1 MPQDL
6 PITDYEP
13 VTRSVPAGTQS
24 EDSVDD
30 RIVEPDFDDQPG
42 SHDFGLVT
50 SWPNDAVAPAPA
62 ETPKRQEFDALI
74 RRSHGLSFAGLFLF
88 MFFIYFRPYE
98 LSSHLTFLKN
108 SAFWIAIFTIVVYLP
123 TQMGLEKK
131 RRRRPREVVLILCL
145 AVTALL
151 SIPGSLDV
159 DWAWTSFIEYSK
171 VVVMFVVLVN
181 VVRTEKRLKALI
193 LLALVA
199 SCVMAAAAVNDYRLG
214 RLVESGLRIEGVIG
228 GLFSNPNDL
237 ALHLVTMIPLAVGLL
252 FGSKGILRKLIYAA
266 CAVLFLT
273 GVVAT
278 FSRGGFVGLV
288 CVMAALAWKLA
299 RKNRIL
305 FAIGGLVLV
314 LIVVVAGPGGYKSRV
329 TEGTDASAVAR
340 TGELKRSIFLMSRH
354 PLFGLGMNNFIL
366 FSNTS
371 HASHNA
377 YTQVGSELGIPA
389 MVIYILFLITP
400 LKRLG
405 KARQEV
411 EPTRARD
418 RLYYLSV
425 GIEVSL
431 IGYMVTSFFLSVAY
445 LWYVYFLVGYAVALR
460 RLAQEPRAFPLSKS
474 NRQLSI

>member
-1 MPQDL
+1 M
-6 PITDYEP
+6 DYEP
-13 VTRSVPAGTQS
+13 VTRSGPAETQS

-30 RIVEPDFDDQPG
+30 GFADQAFSDRAASTEAGLKESRAFDA
-42 SHDFGLVT
+42 L
-50 SWPNDAVAPAPA
+50 PAPA
-62 ETPKRQEFDALI
+62 KTPKRQEQKALLKRI
-74 RRSHGLSFAGLFLF
+74 HGVSFAGLFLF

-98 LSSHLTFLKN
+98 LSPHLDSLKN
-108 SAFWIAIFTIVVYLP
+108 SAFWIAVFTIAVYLP

-131 RRRRPREVVLILCL
+131 RRGRQREVVLALLL
-145 AVTALL
+145 ALAALL
-151 SIPGSLDV
+151 SIPGSLDTA
-159 DWAWTSFIEYSK
+159 WAWTSFIEYSK
-171 VVVMFVVLVN
+171 VIVMFVVMVN
-181 VVRTEKRLKALI
+181 VVRTEKRLRALI
-193 LLALVA
+193 FLALVA
-199 SCVMAAAAVNDYRLG
+199 SSLMAAAAVNDYRLG
-214 RLVESGLRIEGVIG
+214 RLLESGLRIEGVIG

-237 ALHLVTMIPLAVGLL
+237 ALHLVTMIPLAVGLF
-252 FGSKGILRKLIYAA
+252 FGSKGVLRKLIYAG
-266 CAVLFLT
+266 CAVLFIT

-288 CVMAALAWKLA
+288 CIMAALAWKLA

-305 FAIGGLVLV
+305 FAIGGLALV
-314 LIVVVAGPGGYKSRV
+314 LLVVVAGPGGYKSRV

-389 MVIYILFLITP
+389 MVIYILFLIMP

-405 KARQEV
+405 KVRHEL
-411 EPTRARD
+411 ESTHSRGRY
-418 RLYYLSV
+418 YYLSI

-445 LWYVYFLVGYAVALR
+445 LWYVYFLVGYAIALR
-460 RLAQEPRAFPLSKS
+460 RLSEESLEFPVRELK
-474 NRQLSI
+474 RQ

>member
-1 MPQDL
+1 MPKDL
-6 PITDYEP
+6 PIMDYEP
-13 VTRSVPAGTQS
+13 VTRPGPAGTQS
-24 EDSVDD
+24 EDFVDD
-30 RIVEPDFDDQPG
+30 GFVKPVFDDRPAAIE
-42 SHDFGLVT
+42 FGLIKP
-50 SWPNDAVAPAPA
+50 WPTNAVAPAPA
-62 ETPKRQEFDALI
+62 ETLKRQEQ
-74 RRSHGLSFAGLFLF
+74 RSFLSRIHGVSFAGLFLF

-98 LSSHLTFLKN
+98 LSQHLDFLKN
-108 SAFWIAIFTIVVYLP
+108 SAFWIAVFTIAVFLP

-131 RRRRPREVVLILCL
+131 RRERQREVVLVLLL
-145 AVTALL
+145 ALTALL
-151 SIPGSLDV
+151 SIPGSLDTA
-159 DWAWTSFIEYSK
+159 WAWTSFIEYSK
-171 VVVMFVVLVN
+171 VVVMFVVMVN
-181 VVRTEKRLKALI
+181 VVRTEKRLRALI
-193 LLALVA
+193 FLALVA

-252 FGSKGILRKLIYAA
+252 FGSKGPLKKLIYAG
-266 CAVLFLT
+266 CAVLFIT

-288 CVMAALAWKLA
+288 CIMAALAWKLA

-305 FAIGGLVLV
+305 FAIGGLALV
-314 LIVVVAGPGGYKSRV
+314 LLVVVAGPGGYKARV

-354 PLFGLGMNNFIL
+354 PLFGLGINNFVL

-405 KARQEV
+405 KVRQQLESAHS
-411 EPTRARD
+411 RG

-425 GIEVSL
+425 GIEVSI

-445 LWYVYFLVGYAVALR
+445 LWYVYFLVGYAIALR
-460 RLAQEPRAFPLSKS
+460 RLAEEPREFPLTKS
-474 NRQLSI
+474 NRLTV

>member
-1 MPQDL
+1 MQRNP
-6 PITDYEP
+6 PIRDYEP
-13 VTRSVPAGTQS
+13 VSRSGPAAPQA
-24 EDSVDD
+24 EDSVDEGFAD
-30 RIVEPDFDDQPG
+30 HVLHEQPDSVEAELRGASAIVALPTRSG
-42 SHDFGLVT
+42 
-50 SWPNDAVAPAPA
+50 
-62 ETPKRQEFDALI
+62 TPKNAEHKTLSQRV
-74 RRSHGLSFAGLFLF
+74 HGVSFFGLFLF

-98 LSSHLTFLKN
+98 LSPHLDVFKN
-108 SAFWIAIFTIVVYLP
+108 SAFWIAVFTITIFLP
-123 TQMGLEKK
+123 THLGMDKK
-131 RRRRPREVVLILCL
+131 RRGREREVVLIILL
-145 AVTALL
+145 ALAALL

-159 DWAWTSFIEYSK
+159 DWAWTSWIEYAK
-171 VVVMFVVLVN
+171 VVVMFVVMVN

-193 LLALVA
+193 FLALVA
-199 SCVMAAAAVNDYRLG
+199 SCVMASAAVNDYRLG
-214 RLVESGLRIEGVIG
+214 RLLESGLRIEGVIG

-252 FGSKGILRKLIYAA
+252 FASKGPLKKLIFAG
-266 CAVLFLT
+266 CAILFIT

-288 CVMAALAWKLA
+288 CIMAALAWKLA

-305 FAIGGLVLV
+305 FAIGGLALVLV
-314 LIVVVAGPGGYKSRV
+314 VVVAGPGGYKSRV

-389 MVIYILFLITP
+389 MVIYIMFLFTP

-405 KARQEV
+405 KVRQQLGSAQARG
-411 EPTRARD
+411 RFF
-418 RLYYLSV
+418 YLSV
-425 GIEVSL
+425 GVEASL

-445 LWYVYFLVGYAVALR
+445 LWYVYFLVGYAIALR
-460 RLAQEPRAFPLSKS
+460 RLVEEQAEIQLTKSKD
-474 NRQLSI
+474 QLAA